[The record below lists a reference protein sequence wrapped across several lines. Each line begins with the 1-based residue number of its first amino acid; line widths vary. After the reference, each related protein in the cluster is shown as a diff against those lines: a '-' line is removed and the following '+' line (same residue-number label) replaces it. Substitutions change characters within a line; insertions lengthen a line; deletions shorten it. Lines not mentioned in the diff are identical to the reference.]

1 MKDDIAIARG
11 VKLRKIIEL
20 AKERLGIDGDD
31 LEPYGHYKAKLS
43 DALIARVQSRPDGKL
58 ILVTAISP
66 TPAGE
71 GKTTTTVGLGDA
83 LNAIGKKAMICV
95 REPSLGP
102 CFGVKGGGAGGGHSQ
117 VAPMEDINLHFTGDF
132 HAVSIAHNLLAAL
145 VDNHIYFGNTL
156 GFDIRR
162 PVWRR
167 VLDMNDRSLRHIVN
181 GLGGTA
187 NGFPRETGYD
197 IVAASEIM
205 AILCLSTSL
214 NDMRDRFKQIIVG
227 YTRDNKPIRAEALN
241 AQGSMTVLMKEALK
255 PNLVQSLEQTPT
267 LVHGG
272 PFANIAHG
280 CNSVIATKT
289 ALKLADYVV
298 TEAGFG
304 ADLGAE
310 KFVDIKCRKS
320 GLRPSAA
327 VLVGTARA
335 LKYSG
340 GAKIEDVNSEH
351 TKALMKGMGNL
362 DRHVANIRDHYG
374 LPVIVALNR
383 FGSDTEREFEMIKK
397 HLGEQGVEAHRL
409 RALREGLEGRDRARE
424 VDGQAHR
431 HEAGLAQVRL
441 RGRRRALEEDRQ
453 GREEHLSRERSRR
466 RHRRAQE
473 DREVPRGRL
482 RQSADL
488 HREDAVLVLDGP
500 AAARRADGPR
510 VQRARRLLERRRR
523 VHGRAVGR
531 DHDDAGPAEEAGVR
545 QHRHR
550 RRRQHRRVG
559 LRTVRSYRNAVR
571 SGRGAPRFSSNGLG
585 ALREL
590 VLRELQPSN
599 IRFLQK
605 LFALCRS

>member
-1 MKDDIAIARG
+1 MKDDLAIARG

-20 AKERLGIDGDD
+20 AKERLGIDADD

-43 DALIARVQSRPDGKL
+43 SDLIKRVASNKDGKL

-145 VDNHIYFGNTL
+145 LDNHIYFGNQL
-156 GFDIRR
+156 GFDVRR
-162 PVWRR
+162 PMWRR
-167 VLDMNDRSLRHIVN
+167 VLDMNDRSLRSIVN

-214 NDMRDRFKQIIVG
+214 DDMRDRFKNIIVG
-227 YTRDNKPIRAEALN
+227 YSRDNKPIRAESLN
-241 AQGSMTVLMKEALK
+241 AQGSMTVLMKEAIK
-255 PNLVQSLEQTPT
+255 PNLVQSLEHTPT

-280 CNSVIATKT
+280 CNSAIATKT

-310 KFVDIKCRKS
+310 KFVDIKCRKT

-340 GAKIEDVNSEH
+340 GAKIEDVNSED
-351 TKALMKGMGNL
+351 TKALMQGMGNL
-362 DRHVANIRDHYG
+362 DRHVHNIRENYG

-397 HLGEQGVEAHRL
+397 HLAEQGVEAIVCEHFAKGSKGATEL
-409 RALREGLEGRDRARE
+409 AKSMVKLIDKTPGSLKFVYEDEDTLWKKIGKVAKSIYHASE
-424 VDGQAHR
+424 VVADTA
-431 HEAGLAQVRL
+431 VRKKI
-441 RGRRRALEEDRQ
+441 EKF
-453 GREEHLSRERSRR
+453 
-466 RHRRAQE
+466 QE
-473 DREVPRGRL
+473 DGFGNLPICIAKTQYSFSTDPQL
-482 RQSADL
+482 
-488 HREDAVLVLDGP
+488 
-500 AAARRADGPR
+500 
-510 VQRARRLLERRRR
+510 
-523 VHGRAVGR
+523 
-531 DHDDAGPAEEAGVR
+531 
-545 QHRHR
+545 
-550 RRRQHRRVG
+550 
-559 LRTVRSYRNAVR
+559 
-571 SGRGAPRFSSNGLG
+571 RGAPTGHVFNVRDVYLNAGAGFMVVLSGEIMTMPGLPKKP
-585 ALREL
+585 A
-590 VLRELQPSN
+590 SDN
-599 IRFLQK
+599 IDIDADGQIVGL
-605 LFALCRS
+605 A

>member
-1 MKDDIAIARG
+1 MKDDIAIARS
-11 VKLRKIIEL
+11 VKLRKIIDI
-20 AKERLGIDGDD
+20 AKERLGIDADD

-43 DALIARVQSRPDGKL
+43 SALIERVKSRPDGKL

-145 VDNHIYFGNTL
+145 VDNHIYFGNPL

-162 PVWRR
+162 PTWRR
-167 VLDMNDRSLRHIVN
+167 VLDMNDRSLRSIVN

-214 NDMRDRFKQIIVG
+214 NDMRERFKQIIVG
-227 YTRDNKPIRAEALN
+227 YTRDNKPIRAGQLN
-241 AQGSMTVLMKEALK
+241 AQGSMTVLMKEAIK
-255 PNLVQSLEQTPT
+255 PNLVQTLEHTPT

-280 CNSVIATKT
+280 CNSVIATTT
-289 ALKLADYVV
+289 ALKLADYVT

-310 KFVDIKCRKS
+310 KFVDVKCRIS
-320 GLRPSAA
+320 GVRPSAA

-340 GAKIEDVNSEH
+340 GAKIEEVNSEN
-351 TKALMKGMGNL
+351 TKALMQGMANM
-362 DRHVANIRDHYG
+362 DRHVKNIRENYG

-383 FGSDTEREFEMIKK
+383 FGSDTEREFELIKK
-397 HLGEQGVEAHRL
+397 HLAEKGVEAIVCEHFAKGSKGATEL
-409 RALREGLEGRDRARE
+409 AKSMVKLVDEKPGSLTFVYEDQDKLWDKINKVAKKIYHASE
-424 VDGQAHR
+424 VVADTA
-431 HEAGLAQVRL
+431 VRKKI
-441 RGRRRALEEDRQ
+441 EKF
-453 GREEHLSRERSRR
+453 
-466 RHRRAQE
+466 QE
-473 DREVPRGRL
+473 DGFGKLPICIAKTQYSFSTDPQL
-482 RQSADL
+482 
-488 HREDAVLVLDGP
+488 
-500 AAARRADGPR
+500 
-510 VQRARRLLERRRR
+510 
-523 VHGRAVGR
+523 
-531 DHDDAGPAEEAGVR
+531 
-545 QHRHR
+545 
-550 RRRQHRRVG
+550 
-559 LRTVRSYRNAVR
+559 
-571 SGRGAPRFSSNGLG
+571 RGAPEGHVFNVRDVYLNAGAGFMVVLSGEIMTMPGLPKVPASDG
-585 ALREL
+585 IDIDADG
-590 VLRELQPSN
+590 N
-599 IRFLQK
+599 IVGL
-605 LFALCRS
+605 A

>member
-1 MKDDIAIARG
+1 MKDDLAIARG
-11 VKLRKIIEL
+11 VKLRRVVEL
-20 AKERLGIDGDD
+20 AKERLGIDADD

-43 DALIARVQSRPDGKL
+43 DALINRVQKNKDGKL

-71 GKTTTTVGLGDA
+71 GKTTTTIGLGDA

-145 VDNHIYFGNTL
+145 VDNHIYFGNQL

-162 PVWRR
+162 PMWRR
-167 VLDMNDRSLRHIVN
+167 VLDMNDRSLRSIVN

-205 AILCLSTSL
+205 AILCLSSSL
-214 NDMRDRFKQIIVG
+214 NDMRERFKQIIVG
-227 YTRDNKPIRAEALN
+227 YTRDNKPIRAEALK
-241 AQGSMTVLMKEALK
+241 AQGAMTVLMKEAIK
-255 PNLVQSLEQTPT
+255 PNIVQSLEHTPT

-320 GLRPSAA
+320 GLKPSAA

-340 GAKIEDVNSEH
+340 GAKIEEVNSENS
-351 TKALMKGMGNL
+351 KALMQGMANM
-362 DRHVANIRDHYG
+362 DRHVKNIRDNYG

-383 FGSDTEREFEMIKK
+383 FGSDTDRELDMIKK
-397 HLGEQGVEAHRL
+397 HLAEQGVEAIVCEHF
-409 RALREGLEGRDRARE
+409 AKGSKGATE
-424 VDGQAHR
+424 
-431 HEAGLAQVRL
+431 LAKSMVKL
-441 RGRRRALEEDRQ
+441 IDTKPGK
-453 GREEHLSRERSRR
+453 
-466 RHRRAQE
+466 
-473 DREVPRGRL
+473 VKFVY
-482 RQSADL
+482 
-488 HREDAVLVLDGP
+488 EDADELWKKIGKVAKNVYH
-500 AAARRADGPR
+500 ASEVVADT
-510 VQRARRLLERRRR
+510 
-523 VHGRAVGR
+523 
-531 DHDDAGPAEEAGVR
+531 
-545 QHRHR
+545 
-550 RRRQHRRVG
+550 
-559 LRTVRSYRNAVR
+559 TVRSKIDKFQQDGFGHLPICIAKTQY
-571 SGRGAPRFSSNGLG
+571 SFSTDPKLRGAPEGHVFNVRDVYLSAGAGFMVVLSGDMMTMPGLPKIP
-585 ALREL
+585 A
-590 VLRELQPSN
+590 SDN
-599 IRFLQK
+599 IDIDADGNIVGL
-605 LFALCRS
+605 A

>member
-1 MKDDIAIARG
+1 VSPAALQGVAGLFLSNSKRGDRTMKDDIAIARG
-11 VKLRKIIEL
+11 TKLRKIVEI
-20 AKERLGIDGDD
+20 AKERLGIDADD
-31 LEPYGHYKAKLS
+31 LKPYGHYKAKLS
-43 DALIARVQSRPDGKL
+43 SELIERVKSRPDGKL

-71 GKTTTTVGLGDA
+71 GKTTTTIGLGDA

-156 GFDIRR
+156 GFDVRR
-162 PVWRR
+162 PTWRR
-167 VLDMNDRSLRHIVN
+167 VLDMNDRSLRSIVN

-197 IVAASEIM
+197 IVAASEVM

-214 NDMRDRFKQIIVG
+214 NDMRDRFAKIIVG
-227 YTRDNKPIRAEALN
+227 YTRDNKPIRAGQLN
-241 AQGSMTVLMKEALK
+241 AQGSMTVLMKEAIK
-255 PNLVQSLEQTPT
+255 PNMVQTLEQTPT
-267 LVHGG
+267 FVHGG

-280 CNSVIATKT
+280 CNSVLATST

-340 GAKIEDVNSEH
+340 GAKIEDVNNEDS
-351 TKALMKGMGNL
+351 KALMQGMANM
-362 DRHVANIRDHYG
+362 DRHISNIRDNFG

-383 FGSDTEREFEMIKK
+383 FGSDTDREFELIKK
-397 HLGEQGVEAHRL
+397 HCAEQGVEAIVCEHFAKGSKGAL
-409 RALREGLEGRDRARE
+409 PLARAMVKLIDEKPGTLKFVYEDEDPLWKKIGKVAKTIYHASE
-424 VDGQAHR
+424 VVADTA
-431 HEAGLAQVRL
+431 VRKKI
-441 RGRRRALEEDRQ
+441 EKY
-453 GREEHLSRERSRR
+453 
-466 RHRRAQE
+466 QE
-473 DREVPRGRL
+473 DGFGHLPICIAKTQYSFSTDPQL
-482 RQSADL
+482 
-488 HREDAVLVLDGP
+488 
-500 AAARRADGPR
+500 
-510 VQRARRLLERRRR
+510 
-523 VHGRAVGR
+523 
-531 DHDDAGPAEEAGVR
+531 
-545 QHRHR
+545 
-550 RRRQHRRVG
+550 
-559 LRTVRSYRNAVR
+559 
-571 SGRGAPRFSSNGLG
+571 RGAPTGHVF
-585 ALREL
+585 
-590 VLRELQPSN
+590 N
-599 IRFLQK
+599 IRDVYLNAGAEFMVVLSGEIMTMPGLPK
-605 LFALCRS
+605 KPASDNIDIDADGNIIGLA